1 MHNTKVIFLFFLVGV
16 FWALPE
22 VSFGQFQVLPTP
34 QKHFQETG
42 NISERLMQESLPL
55 PFWDDFSKSGIDSKK
70 WINEGATQSFTIGN
84 APPSLGV
91 LLMDGVDERGRPYS
105 NVLVQQGLNDRI
117 TSQPINLSNLSPQES
132 NTVFL
137 SFHWQP
143 GGKAEMPDFNDDL
156 TLFFLNKNGI
166 WEQVWTVS
174 GDLTAEQL
182 FFTQE
187 IIQVSESFHHENF
200 QFRFQVSGRSS
211 GPFDSW
217 LLDYIYLNKNRNS
230 NNLFVPDRA
239 LTQTN
244 SRPFGKY
251 TAIPLAELRRSPPNI
266 WQNIS
271 NEFKN
276 LENRFRAMEY
286 SVVLKNLS
294 TGATIRR
301 INDNTPFNPVPLANE
316 RRRFTS
322 NNFGTIP
329 LPPQESDLELITYI
343 SSGDR
348 FLFQVINGD
357 SVIFRNVDLRVNDTV
372 KTIVPIRDF
381 FAYDDGLVDYSA
393 GINQRN
399 GMLAN
404 RFEVSEPAYVKGIS
418 INFTNFNQ
426 FNSIVDLMIWNNLS
440 NQPVYT
446 KEIFIPE
453 KDNLND
459 FAYFELEENVRV
471 DDTFFVGFMQF
482 TNDFIYVGL
491 DKTYDNGSEVFF
503 NVSGSWQ
510 QNNIVKG
517 SLMIR
522 VHLTEN
528 PIVEEQI
535 ETNAGF
541 KVYPNPVT
549 DWLILE
555 GEMDDF
561 TVLDPYGRA
570 LNLPVEM
577 GKDESKMINFAGLQR
592 GIYLLNIR
600 KGEEQKSIRILVK

>member
-1 MHNTKVIFLFFLVGV
+1 MHKTKVIFLFFLIGAILA
-16 FWALPE
+16 FPKL
-22 VSFGQFQVLPTP
+22 SFGQFQLLPTP
-34 QKHFQETG
+34 QKQSDRQENLSG
-42 NISERLMQESLPL
+42 RLKQEPLQL
-55 PFWDDFSKSGIDSKK
+55 PFWDDFSKPGIDPDK
-70 WINEGATQSFTIGN
+70 WINDGTTQSFTIGN

-91 LLMDGVDERGRPYS
+91 LLMDGVDGRGRPYS
-105 NVLVQQGLNDRI
+105 NVLVQQGINDQI
-117 TSQPINLSNLSPQES
+117 TSHPIDLSGLSVQEA

-137 SFHWQP
+137 SFYWQP

-156 TLFFLNKNGI
+156 TLLFLDRNGI

-174 GDLTAEQL
+174 GELEAEQF
-182 FFTQE
+182 FFTPE
-187 IIQVSESFHHENF
+187 IIQVTELFLHENF
-200 QFRFQVSGRSS
+200 QFRFQISGRSS

-217 LLDYIYLNKNRNS
+217 LLDYVYLNKNRNP
-230 NNLFVPDRA
+230 NNFFFPDRA

-244 SRPFGKY
+244 SRPLGKY
-251 TAIPLAELRRSPPNI
+251 AAIPLFELRRSPANI

-271 NEFKN
+271 NEFNN

-286 SVVLKNLS
+286 SVVLSDLS
-294 TGATIRR
+294 TGTTIRR

-316 RRRFTS
+316 RRRFSS
-322 NNFGTIP
+322 NAFGTIS
-329 LPPQESDLELITYI
+329 LPATETDLELLTYI
-343 SSGDR
+343 SSGDG
-348 FLFQVINGD
+348 FLFQIINGD
-357 SVIFRNVDLRVNDTV
+357 SVIFRDVDLRVNDTV
-372 KTIVPIRDF
+372 KTIIPVKDF
-381 FAYDDGLVDYSA
+381 FAYDDGFVDYSA

-404 RFEVSEPAYVKGIS
+404 RFEVTSPVFVKGIS

-426 FNSIVDLMIWNNLS
+426 FNSIVDLMIWNSLS
-440 NQPVYT
+440 NQPVYV
-446 KEIFIPE
+446 KEVFIPE

-482 TNDFIYVGL
+482 TNDFVYVGL
-491 DKTYDNGSEVFF
+491 DKTFDNGSEVFF

-510 QNNIVKG
+510 QNDMVEG

-528 PIVEEQI
+528 PVVEEQAEA
-535 ETNAGF
+535 ETGF
-541 KVYPNPVT
+541 KVYPNPVS

-555 GEMDDF
+555 GTIDDF
-561 TVLDPYGRA
+561 SVIDPFGRT
-570 LNLPVEM
+570 LNLPAEM
-577 GKDESKMINFAGLQR
+577 SQGESKMINFAGLQR

-600 KGEEQKSIRILVK
+600 KGDEQKSIRILVK